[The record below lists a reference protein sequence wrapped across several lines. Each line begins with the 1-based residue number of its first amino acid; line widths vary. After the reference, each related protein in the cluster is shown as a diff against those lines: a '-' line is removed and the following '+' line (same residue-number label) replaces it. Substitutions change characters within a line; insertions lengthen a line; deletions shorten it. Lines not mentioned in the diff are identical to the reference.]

1 MAHKSGKANYPAKGG
16 HPGKGKGKM
25 PPKKMPMT
33 KKEMDA
39 KHKKMMG

>member
-1 MAHKSGKANYPAKGG
+1 MAHKSGKKKKG
-16 HPGKGKGKM
+16 HPGKGM
-25 PPKKMPMT
+25 KKPMT